1 MFLNNLTTLMP
12 VLLLHVHVS
21 LECNYVDV
29 RKVRSCKVRSV
40 KVRLLW
46 LMCVVYCK
54 VTVEDK
60 SMLNGILLPGLRSG

>member
-12 VLLLHVHVS
+12 ILLLHVHVS

-29 RKVRSCKVRSV
+29 RKVRSCKVRS
-40 KVRLLW
+40 LL

-60 SMLNGILLPGLRSG
+60 SM

>member
-29 RKVRSCKVRSV
+29 VQSKVVVVDVCC
-40 KVRLLW
+40 
-46 LMCVVYCK
+46 LMQGNC
-54 VTVEDK
+54 
-60 SMLNGILLPGLRSG
+60 

>member
-1 MFLNNLTTLMP
+1 MP
-12 VLLLHVHVS
+12 ILLLHVHVS

-29 RKVRSCKVRSV
+29 RKVRS
-40 KVRLLW
+40 LL

-60 SMLNGILLPGLRSG
+60 SMLKGILLPGLRSG